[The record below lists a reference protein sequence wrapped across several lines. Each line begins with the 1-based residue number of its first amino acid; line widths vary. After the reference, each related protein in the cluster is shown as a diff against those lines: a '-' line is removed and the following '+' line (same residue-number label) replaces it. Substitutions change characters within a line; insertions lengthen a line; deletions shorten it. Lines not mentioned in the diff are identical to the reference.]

1 MTVYGQLNVR
11 NIIKVGDFKI
21 IKNNINTNIIISIKS
36 INIKSNIV
44 QVDDSKMMISLE
56 VSLRYPMQ
64 FLGGRTFNQLPGLT
78 GRTCDWAPTT
88 KDPLFPLT
96 LLLFLDSLASATP
109 RMRC

>member
-1 MTVYGQLNVR
+1 MR

-56 VSLRYPMQ
+56 VSLR
-64 FLGGRTFNQLPGLT
+64 
-78 GRTCDWAPTT
+78 
-88 KDPLFPLT
+88 
-96 LLLFLDSLASATP
+96 
-109 RMRC
+109 

>member
-21 IKNNINTNIIISIKS
+21 IKNNRNTNIIISIKS

-44 QVDDSKMMISLE
+44 QVDDSKMMSSLE

-64 FLGGRTFNQLPGLT
+64 FLGGGTFNQLAGLT

-96 LLLFLDSLASATP
+96 LLLFLDSVASSTP

>member
-56 VSLRYPMQ
+56 VSIRYPMQ
-64 FLGGRTFNQLPGLT
+64 FLGGGTFNQLLGLT

-96 LLLFLDSLASATP
+96 LLLSLDSLASATP